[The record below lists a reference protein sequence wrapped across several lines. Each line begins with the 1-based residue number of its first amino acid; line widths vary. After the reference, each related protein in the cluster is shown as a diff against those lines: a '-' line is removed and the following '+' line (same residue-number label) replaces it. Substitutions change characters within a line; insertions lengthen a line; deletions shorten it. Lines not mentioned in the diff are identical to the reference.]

1 MREAQFCELNCCHL
15 IFIQGHYGEARMGVI
30 KHEDGTEE
38 TVAVKTLKNCLIN
51 SPESTDLQRECFIM
65 KVIIWPTEGV
75 QSFKL
80 ETDYP
85 LSRA

>member
-1 MREAQFCELNCCHL
+1 
-15 IFIQGHYGEARMGVI
+15 MGVI